1 MSLKIKIVGVGD
13 EELTRK
19 IDIVNIR
26 EYIEERDSEEVEEME
41 RQCEFGQQQHSHG
54 HGHAQPSLIT
64 HLLGDPFARIRHFPT
79 RIMMVAESGG
89 EIVGVIRG
97 GIKTVSKGN
106 KVGNDLPVYVNLA
119 YILGLRV
126 SPIHRQKGIAT
137 KLIKKL
143 EEWCKGKGA
152 EYVYMMTDCANEAS
166 IKLFTYKFNYTKFCS
181 PTVLVQPVH
190 AHRKPVNSGT
200 AIVRIPRLLAESLY
214 RRIFAKSELFPKD
227 IDSIL
232 SSKLH
237 LGTFLGMPKK
247 YLQKW
252 DPQKKLLPPCF
263 AIMSVWNTKEV
274 YQLQL
279 KGVSKLTKA
288 CCLGSRVLDAHMP
301 WLKVPSIPNMFKPFG
316 FYFLYG
322 LHMEGKGSLGLMKSL
337 CNFAHNMARDDVACA
352 AVVAEVAQW
361 DPVSEAIPHWKRFS
375 WSEDLWCMKKLIKK
389 VPEKQGGDV
398 DVDVD
403 VDVDDSK
410 PLDWV
415 TSASS
420 SSMLFVDPR
429 DF

>member
-1 MSLKIKIVGVGD
+1 MPLKIVA
-13 EELTRK
+13 EESPTK
-19 IDIVNIR
+19 HNMNMNMEVKIR
-26 EYIEERDSEEVEEME
+26 EFDQEIENEKVEDLE
-41 RQCEFGQQQHSHG
+41 RQCEFGGQQQG
-54 HGHAQPSLIT
+54 QPSLIT
-64 HLLGDPFARIRHFPT
+64 HLLGDPFGRIRHFPT
-79 RIMMVAESGG
+79 RIMMVADYGG
-89 EIVGVIRG
+89 DIVGVIRG
-97 GIKTVSKGN
+97 GIKPVTRGK
-106 KVGNDLPVYVNLA
+106 KVVDDDNLPVYVKLA

-126 SPIHRQKGIAT
+126 SPMHRKKGIAS

-143 EEWCKGKGA
+143 EEWCKEKGA

-166 IKLFTYKFNYTKFCS
+166 INLFTYKFNYSKFCN

-190 AHRKPVNSGT
+190 AHQKPVTSSL
-200 AIVRIPRLLAESLY
+200 AIVQVPPLVAASMY
-214 RRIFAKSELFPKD
+214 RKIFSNSEFFPKD
-227 IDSIL
+227 IESVL

-237 LGTFLGMPKK
+237 LGTFIGMPKR

-252 DPQKKLLPPCF
+252 DPQKKLPPCF

-301 WLKVPSIPNMFKPFG
+301 WLRVPSIPNMFRPFG

-322 LHMEGKGSLGLMKSL
+322 LHMEGKGSLKLMKSL

-375 WSEDLWCMKKLIKK
+375 WSEDLWCMKKLPNK
-389 VPEKQGGDV
+389 EGGNN
-398 DVDVD
+398 
-403 VDVDDSK
+403 SQ

-415 TSASS
+415 TSPSSAST
-420 SSMLFVDPR
+420 LFVDPR